1 MSSRNRIVWSVVAV
15 CAIALAGAWLLKG
28 QCLEPWQEYHQYSSL
43 CYNDIQ
49 PLWTVRGIADRTFP
63 YVNGALVDGE
73 LQSGAVEYPVLTGVF
88 MWASGAASDSSNEY
102 LVHSSLLLAPFG
114 LVVALWLA
122 RLCGERA
129 LMWAAAP
136 ALVLYA
142 FHNWDLLVVAAATLG
157 FWFWAH
163 ERRRAA
169 ALCFGLGAALKLY
182 PLLFLIPLVA
192 HPATEGDRREAGM
205 LLGIGMGTLA
215 AINLPFALLNF
226 EGWFATY
233 EFHRLRGPNF
243 DNIWALRDLGPVTLP
258 TLEPA
263 ALNVVTLGLTAA
275 FFIVALVAGWTAFRR
290 TGSWPYVEISAAL
303 LCAFL
308 LWNKVHSPQYTLW
321 LMPFFVLVPLP
332 VGWWIAYSIVD
343 VAVYVGVFRFF
354 YDACSANAC
363 QILAEPT
370 AAQRV
375 MTAAVALRAGLL
387 LVLFVVLLRR
397 TFRDIEPLRR
407 TVSHRTPKVTGG
419 DGSNARSSVPAR

>member
-1 MSSRNRIVWSVVAV
+1 MWSVLAV
-15 CAIALAGAWLLKG
+15 CALALAGAWLLKA

-49 PLWTVRGIADRTFP
+49 PLWTVRGIADRMFP
-63 YVNGALVDGE
+63 YINGALVDGE
-73 LQSGAVEYPVLTGVF
+73 LQNGAIEYPVLTGVF
-88 MWASGAASDSSNEY
+88 MWASGAASNSSNEY

-114 LVVALWLA
+114 LVIALWLA
-122 RLCGERA
+122 RLRGARA

-136 ALVLYA
+136 AVVLYA

-157 FWFWAH
+157 VWFWAQ

-169 ALCFGLGAALKLY
+169 ALCFGIGAALKLY
-182 PLLFLIPLVA
+182 PLLFLIPLVL
-192 HPATEGDRREAGM
+192 HPATEGDRREAGK
-205 LLGIGMGTLA
+205 LLGIGIGSLA
-215 AINLPFALLNF
+215 AINLPFAVFNF

-243 DNIWALRDLGPVTLP
+243 DNIWALRDLGPLTLP
-258 TLEPA
+258 ALEPA
-263 ALNVVTLGLTAA
+263 ALNVVTFVLTAA
-275 FFIVALVAGWTAFRR
+275 FFVVALVAGWRAFRR
-290 TGSWPYVEISAAL
+290 TGAWPYLDLCAAL

-321 LMPFFVLVPLP
+321 LLPFFVLVPVP

-354 YDACSANAC
+354 YDACSTNLC

-370 AAQRV
+370 VSQRV
-375 MTAAVALRAGLL
+375 MTAAVGLRAGLL
-387 LVLFVVLLRR
+387 LVLFVVFLRR
-397 TFRDIEPLRR
+397 SFRDVAPLRR

-419 DGSNARSSVPAR
+419 DGSNARRSIPAR

>member
-1 MSSRNRIVWSVVAV
+1 MWSVVAV
-15 CAIALAGAWLLKG
+15 CALTLAGGWLLKSR
-28 QCLEPWQEYHQYSSL
+28 CLEPWQEYHQYSSL

-49 PLWTVRGIADRTFP
+49 PLWTVRGIADRAFP
-63 YVNGALVDGE
+63 YTNGALVGGE
-73 LQSGAVEYPVLTGVF
+73 LQNGAIEYPVLTGVF
-88 MWASGAASDSSNEY
+88 MWASGAASNSSNEY

-122 RLCGERA
+122 RLRGARA

-157 FWFWAH
+157 IWFWTH

-169 ALCFGLGAALKLY
+169 ALCFGIGAALKLY
-182 PLLFLIPLVA
+182 PLLFLIPLA
-192 HPATEGDRREAGM
+192 LHPATEGDRRETGK
-205 LLGIGMGTLA
+205 LLGIGIGTFA
-215 AINLPFALLNF
+215 AINLPFALVNF

-243 DNIWALRDLGPVTLP
+243 DNIWALRKLGPLTLP
-258 TLEPA
+258 ALQPA
-263 ALNVVTLGLTAA
+263 VLNVVTLVLTAA
-275 FFIVALVAGWTAFRR
+275 FFVVVLVTGWRALRR
-290 TGSWPYVEISAAL
+290 TGSWPYLELCAAL

-321 LMPFFVLVPLP
+321 LLPFFVLVPVP

-343 VAVYVGVFRFF
+343 LAVYVGVFRFF

-370 AAQRV
+370 VSQRV

-387 LVLFVVLLRR
+387 LVLFVVFLRR
-397 TFRDIEPLRR
+397 SFRDIEPLRR
-407 TVSHRTPKVTGG
+407 TVSHRASKVSGG
-419 DGSNARSSVPAR
+419 DGSTPAAASRAR